1 MVHMRIRRVN
11 LRSMGKHGCLLG
23 TVLAALPSLACGLVF
38 VSGAYLAQRWM
49 EGWQVQHIS
58 LLGQELA
65 RIDLVRALGLE
76 RLMETLHQ
84 ISTASPLVVLMAVV
98 WLALLSGL
106 LAAALVLLAGFAYNG
121 LASLT
126 GGVVVEVSTH
136 PARGRGPSPEEPGQ
150 PRP

>member
-23 TVLAALPSLACGLVF
+23 TVLAALPSLVCGLVL
-38 VSGAYLAQRWM
+38 VLGAYLAQRWI

-58 LLGQELA
+58 VLGQELA

-84 ISTASPLVVLMAVV
+84 VSTASPFVVLMAVV

-106 LAAALVLLAGFAYNG
+106 LAAALVMLAGLAYNG

-126 GGVVVEVSTH
+126 GGIIVEVSTR
-136 PARGRGPSPEEPGQ
+136 PERERGPRPEKPGQ